1 MQTPKGTRDYFGTDA
16 KKFSAIISSF
26 KNAFETFGFDK
37 VNTPTFEYSKLLKG
51 KYGEDE
57 KLIYEFKDRAGRG
70 LALRYDLTVPL
81 ARLVGNNQFPLPA
94 KFYNI
99 GKVFRYDNPQKG
111 RKREFVQA
119 DIDVLGSNSNLCD
132 AELISCMSYGFYGLR
147 TKPIF
152 RVNNRMV
159 MNQIFSELGYRKKD
173 FVTILR
179 AIDKLDKIGVMGVK
193 REHEGNGLKNVPR
206 LLKLIRTRGSL
217 TTLKSALKGMNVDLS
232 PFESLSSDVRNLQMN
247 PTRIEFDLSLARGLD
262 YYTGNVYE
270 IDIGQKLS
278 VGGGGRY
285 DSLVRNL
292 TGKDLTGVGISI
304 GITRLFDL
312 VSDKIK
318 VNDSKVSVVGINTNP
333 LEIVNSLRSNGI
345 VTNYDLNSRNLRSAM
360 NYANKTGS
368 NYVVL
373 VGERELKAKKFVV
386 RDMSSGKEEKLTI
399 NQIISKLK

>member
-1 MQTPKGTRDYFGTDA
+1 L
-16 KKFSAIISSF
+16 
-26 KNAFETFGFDK
+26 DK
-37 VNTPTFEYSKLLKG
+37 VG
-51 KYGEDE
+51 
-57 KLIYEFKDRAGRG
+57 
-70 LALRYDLTVPL
+70 
-81 ARLVGNNQFPLPA
+81 
-94 KFYNI
+94 
-99 GKVFRYDNPQKG
+99 
-111 RKREFVQA
+111 
-119 DIDVLGSNSNLCD
+119 
-132 AELISCMSYGFYGLR
+132 
-147 TKPIF
+147 
-152 RVNNRMV
+152 
-159 MNQIFSELGYRKKD
+159 
-173 FVTILR
+173 VT
-179 AIDKLDKIGVMGVK
+179 GVK
-193 REHEGNGLKNVPR
+193 RELEGKGLKNVSK

-232 PFESLSSDVRNLQMN
+232 PFESLSSDIRNLQMN
-247 PTRIEFDLSLARGLD
+247 PTRVEFDLSLARGLD

-270 IDIGQKLS
+270 IDIGQKMS

-333 LEIVNSLRSNGI
+333 LDLVNSLRRNGI

-399 NQIISKLK
+399 HQIISKFK